1 MFSFTQQAR
10 ATAAQSS
17 SEPSFVQVFE
27 TDEQLHGLD
36 SLGGNI
42 ENTRVNLQTT
52 QSSYSGIVQETEN
65 MLRDLDAV
73 NSVLADLDSFVQ
85 NQSHVIGSVMQ
96 DVELLK
102 RIG

>member
-1 MFSFTQQAR
+1 MFSFTRQAR

-27 TDEQLHGLD
+27 TDEQLHALD
-36 SLGGNI
+36 SLGDNI